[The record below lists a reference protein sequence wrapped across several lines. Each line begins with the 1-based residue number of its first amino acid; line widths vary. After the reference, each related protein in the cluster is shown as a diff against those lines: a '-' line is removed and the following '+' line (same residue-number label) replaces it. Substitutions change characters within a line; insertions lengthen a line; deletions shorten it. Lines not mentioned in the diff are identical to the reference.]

1 MTPAVEAARSAGIAF
16 KTLEYEHD
24 PAHRSFGLEAVEA
37 LDLDPEAVF
46 KTLVASVGD
55 GGLVVGVVPV
65 MQRLD
70 LKALAKAVGAK
81 RAEMADP
88 ALAERATG
96 YVVGGISPLGS
107 KRRLVTVVDETA
119 ILLETMYCSAG
130 RRGLEIGLRPDD
142 LIALTSALVGSIA
155 AS

>member
-1 MTPAVEAARSAGIAF
+1 
-16 KTLEYEHD
+16 
-24 PAHRSFGLEAVEA
+24 
-37 LDLDPEAVF
+37 
-46 KTLVASVGD
+46 
-55 GGLVVGVVPV
+55 
-65 MQRLD
+65 
-70 LKALAKAVGAK
+70 
-81 RAEMADP
+81 MADP

>member
-70 LKALAKAVGAK
+70 LRTVLLWSVLKFVL
-81 RAEMADP
+81 EP
-88 ALAERATG
+88 ARTHG
-96 YVVGGISPLGS
+96 DTRVVMTV
-107 KRRLVTVVDETA
+107 RR
-119 ILLETMYCSAG
+119 C
-130 RRGLEIGLRPDD
+130 RRSRKN
-142 LIALTSALVGSIA
+142 
-155 AS
+155 